1 MLRIRKP
8 AKILFLGEHS
18 AVYGFPVI
26 GATVPIY
33 MDLVYRVSKNWKY
46 LGKSST
52 RLNSLISFIVSNYN
66 KVNPIEF
73 VILSEIPI
81 GVGLGSSA
89 SLSLCFAEYITSHF
103 EYRDCNKIL
112 LANQIE
118 NIFHGKSSGMD
129 IRLIDLGGTF
139 YLEKKEDI
147 FNSKKLKDSGF
158 YFLIGAIKRDFTTKE
173 IVVNLKKRLL
183 SNADLFASIEKLGL
197 AVSNAYAAFHNK
209 DVYSLANEMNVAHYF
224 LKRLG
229 LSNDTLDWL
238 ISSGITL
245 GALSGKLSGSGKG
258 GAFIFLFES
267 REKANTVQKE
277 LNNMLKNYKINL
289 VLELKIIEA

>member
-1 MLRIRKP
+1 MLKIRKP

-33 MDLVYRVSKNWKY
+33 MDLVYSVSKNWKY
-46 LGKSST
+46 LGKPNA
-52 RLNSLISFIVSNYN
+52 RLDSLISFIVSNYG

-73 VILSEIPI
+73 TVLSEIPI

-89 SLSLCFAEYITSHF
+89 SLSLCFAEYIKSHF
-103 EYRDCNKIL
+103 EYKDCNKLL

-129 IRLIDLGGTF
+129 IGLIDLGGTF
-139 YLEKKEDI
+139 YLDKKEDVL
-147 FNSKKLKDSGF
+147 NSRKVKDSGF

-173 IVVNLKKRLL
+173 IIVNLKKQLL
-183 SNADLFASIEKLGL
+183 SNSDLFVFIERLGL
-197 AVSNAYAAFHNK
+197 TVSNAYVSFQNK
-209 DVYSLANEMNVAHYF
+209 DVYSLANEMNVAHYC

-229 LSNDTLDWL
+229 LSNDVLDWL
-238 ISSGITL
+238 ISEGIKL

-267 REKANTVQKE
+267 REKANIVQKE
-277 LNNMLKNYKINL
+277 LNNMLKNSKINL
-289 VLELKIIEA
+289 VLELKVIEV

>member
-33 MDLVYRVSKNWKY
+33 MDLVYSVSKNWKY

-73 VILSEIPI
+73 VVISEIPI

-129 IRLIDLGGTF
+129 IKLIDLGGTF
-139 YLEKKEDI
+139 YLEKKEDV

-173 IVVNLKKRLL
+173 IVVNLKKQLL
-183 SNADLFASIEKLGL
+183 SNADLFVFIEKLGL
-197 AVSNAYAAFHNK
+197 AVSNAYTAFHNK

-224 LKRLG
+224 LKSLG

-238 ISSGITL
+238 ISSGIEL

-267 REKANTVQKE
+267 LEKANTVQKE

>member
-33 MDLVYRVSKNWKY
+33 MDLICSVSKNWKY
-46 LGKSST
+46 LGKPST
-52 RLNSLISFIVSNYN
+52 KLNSLISFIVSNYN

-73 VILSEIPI
+73 TILSEIPI

-139 YLEKKEDI
+139 YLEKKEDV
-147 FNSKKLKDSGF
+147 FNSRKLKDSGF

-173 IVVNLKKRLL
+173 IVVNLKKQLL
-183 SNADLFASIEKLGL
+183 FNTDLFGFIEKLGL
-197 AVSNAYAAFHNK
+197 VVSNAYISFKNK
-209 DVYSLANEMNVAHYF
+209 DVYSLANEMNVAHYC
-224 LKRLG
+224 LRHLG

-238 ISSGITL
+238 ISRGIKL

-267 REKANTVQKE
+267 QEKANTAKKE
-277 LNNMLKNYKINL
+277 LNNIIKNYKINL
-289 VLELKIIEA
+289 ALQLKIIEV

>member
-33 MDLVYRVSKNWKY
+33 MDLIYNVSKNWKY
-46 LGKSST
+46 LGKPCAK
-52 RLNSLISFIVSNYN
+52 LNSLISFIVTNYS

-73 VILSEIPI
+73 AILSEIPI

-103 EYRDCNKIL
+103 EYRDCNKVL

-139 YLEKKEDI
+139 YLETKEDVLS
-147 FNSKKLKDSGF
+147 SKKIKDSGF
-158 YFLIGAIKRDFTTKE
+158 YFLMGAIKRDFTTKE
-173 IVVNLKKRLL
+173 IVVNLKKQLL
-183 SNADLFASIEKLGL
+183 LNDDLFVFIKKLGL
-197 AVSNAYAAFHNK
+197 AASNAYFSFKNK
-209 DVYSLANEMNVAHYF
+209 DVYSLANEMNIAHCC

-229 LSNDTLDWL
+229 LSNDALDWL
-238 ISSGITL
+238 ISRGIKL

-267 REKANTVQKE
+267 REKANKVQKE
-277 LNNMLKNYKINL
+277 LNNMLKNSKINL
-289 VLELKIIEA
+289 VLGLKVIEA

>member
-33 MDLVYRVSKNWKY
+33 MDLLYSVSKNWKY
-46 LGKSST
+46 LGKPST
-52 RLNSLISFIVSNYN
+52 KLDSLISFIVSNYS

-73 VILSEIPI
+73 AILSEIPI

-129 IRLIDLGGTF
+129 IGLIDLGGTF
-139 YLEKKEDI
+139 YLEKKEN
-147 FNSKKLKDSGF
+147 FLSSKKIKDSGF

-173 IVVNLKKRLL
+173 IVVNLKKQLL
-183 SNADLFASIEKLGL
+183 SNADLFVFIEKLGL
-197 AVSNAYAAFHNK
+197 TTSNAYISFQNK
-209 DVYSLANEMNVAHYF
+209 DVYSLANEMNVAHHC

-229 LSNDTLDWL
+229 LSNDALDWL
-238 ISSGITL
+238 ISWGIKL

-267 REKANTVQKE
+267 REKANTAQKE
-277 LNNMLKNYKINL
+277 LNNMLKNSKINL
-289 VLELKIIEA
+289 VLRLKIIEV

>member
-1 MLRIRKP
+1 MLKIRKP

-33 MDLVYRVSKNWKY
+33 MDLLYSVSKNWKY
-46 LGKSST
+46 LGKPST
-52 RLNSLISFIVSNYN
+52 KLDSLISFIVSNYS

-73 VILSEIPI
+73 AILSEIPI

-129 IRLIDLGGTF
+129 IGLIDLGGTF
-139 YLEKKEDI
+139 YLEKKEN
-147 FNSKKLKDSGF
+147 FLSSKKIKDSGF

-173 IVVNLKKRLL
+173 IVVNLKKQLL
-183 SNADLFASIEKLGL
+183 SNADLFVFIEKLGL
-197 AVSNAYAAFHNK
+197 TTSNAYISFQNK
-209 DVYSLANEMNVAHYF
+209 DVYSLANEMNVAHHC

-229 LSNDTLDWL
+229 LSNNALDWL
-238 ISSGITL
+238 ISRGIKL

-267 REKANTVQKE
+267 REKANTAQKE
-277 LNNMLKNYKINL
+277 LNNMLKNSKINL
-289 VLELKIIEA
+289 VLGLKIIEV

>member
-1 MLRIRKP
+1 MLKIRKP

-18 AVYGFPVI
+18 SVYGFPVI

-33 MDLVYRVSKNWKY
+33 MDLIYSVSKNWKY
-46 LGKSST
+46 LGNSST
-52 RLNSLISFIVSNYN
+52 RLDSLISFIVSNYS

-73 VILSEIPI
+73 DILSEIPI

-89 SLSLCFAEYITSHF
+89 SISLCFAEYITSHF

-129 IRLIDLGGTF
+129 IGLVDLGGTF
-139 YLEKKEDI
+139 YLEKKENFLSSSEI
-147 FNSKKLKDSGF
+147 KDSGF

-173 IVVNLKKRLL
+173 IVVNLKKQLL
-183 SNADLFASIEKLGL
+183 SNSDLFVFIEKLGL
-197 AVSNAYAAFHNK
+197 TTNNAYVSFQNK
-209 DVYSLANEMNVAHYF
+209 DIYSLANEMNVAHQC
-224 LKRLG
+224 LKSLG
-229 LSNDTLDWL
+229 LSNDALEWL
-238 ISSGITL
+238 ISRGIKL

-267 REKANTVQKE
+267 WEKANTAQKE
-277 LNNMLKNYKINL
+277 LNNMLKNSKINL
-289 VLELKIIEA
+289 VLGLKIIEA

>member
-1 MLRIRKP
+1 MLRIIKP
-8 AKILFLGEHS
+8 AKILFFGEHS

-33 MDLVYRVSKNWKY
+33 MQVVYSVSKNWKY
-46 LGKSST
+46 LGKANT
-52 RLNSLISFIVSNYN
+52 KLNNLISFIVSNYG

-73 VILSEIPI
+73 SIISKIPI

-89 SLSLCFAEYITSHF
+89 SLSLCFSEYITNHF

-129 IRLIDLGGTF
+129 IRLIDFGGTF
-139 YLEKKEDI
+139 YLEKKEDVL
-147 FNSKKLKDSGF
+147 NSIKLKNSGF

-173 IVVNLKKRLL
+173 IIFNLKKQLL
-183 SNADLFASIEKLGL
+183 SNSDLFVFIEKLGL
-197 AVSNAYAAFHNK
+197 VVNNACVSFQNK
-209 DVYSLANEMNVAHYF
+209 DVYSLANEMNVAHYC

-229 LSNDTLDWL
+229 LYNDTLDWV
-238 ISSGITL
+238 ISTGIKL

-258 GAFIFLFES
+258 GAFIFLFENW
-267 REKANTVQKE
+267 EKANKVQKE
-277 LNNMLKNYKINL
+277 LNNILENSNVNLTLGLK
-289 VLELKIIEA
+289 VLKV

>member
-33 MDLVYRVSKNWKY
+33 MDLVYSVSKNWKY

-73 VILSEIPI
+73 DILSEIPI
-81 GVGLGSSA
+81 GVGFGSSA

-139 YLEKKEDI
+139 YLEKKEDV

-173 IVVNLKKRLL
+173 IVVNLKKQLL
-183 SNADLFASIEKLGL
+183 SNADLFVFIEKLGL

-209 DVYSLANEMNVAHYF
+209 DVYSLANEINVAHCF

-238 ISSGITL
+238 ISSGIKL

-277 LNNMLKNYKINL
+277 LNNMLKNYKIKL
-289 VLELKIIEA
+289 VLELKIIEV

>member
-1 MLRIRKP
+1 MLIIRKP

-26 GATVPIY
+26 GATVSIY
-33 MDLVYRVSKNWKY
+33 MDLVYTVSKNWKY
-46 LGKSST
+46 LGKPST
-52 RLNSLISFIVSNYN
+52 RLNSLISFIVSNYS

-73 VILSEIPI
+73 SVISEIPI

-103 EYRDCNKIL
+103 EYRNCNKIL

-129 IRLIDLGGTF
+129 IALIDLGGTF
-139 YLEKKEDI
+139 YLEKKEDV
-147 FNSKKLKDSGF
+147 FNPIKIKDSGF

-173 IVVNLKKRLL
+173 IVTNLKKQLL
-183 SNADLFASIEKLGL
+183 SNSDLFVFIEKLGL
-197 AVSNAYAAFHNK
+197 TVRNAYASFKNK
-209 DVYSLANEMNVAHYF
+209 DIYSLANEMNIAYYC

-238 ISSGITL
+238 ISNGIKL

-267 REKANTVQKE
+267 LQKANTVQKE
-277 LNNMLKNYKINL
+277 LNNMLKNSKINL
-289 VLELKIIEA
+289 LLELKLIGV

>member
-33 MDLVYRVSKNWKY
+33 MDLIYNVSKNWKY
-46 LGKSST
+46 LGKPCAK
-52 RLNSLISFIVSNYN
+52 LNSLISFIVTNYS

-73 VILSEIPI
+73 AILSEIPI

-103 EYRDCNKIL
+103 EYRDCNKVL

-139 YLEKKEDI
+139 YLETKEDVLS
-147 FNSKKLKDSGF
+147 SKKIKDSGF
-158 YFLIGAIKRDFTTKE
+158 YFLMGAIKRDFTTKE
-173 IVVNLKKRLL
+173 IVVNLKKQLL
-183 SNADLFASIEKLGL
+183 LNDDLFVFIKKLGL
-197 AVSNAYAAFHNK
+197 AASNAYFSFKNK
-209 DVYSLANEMNVAHYF
+209 DVYSLANEMNIAHCC

-238 ISSGITL
+238 ISRGIKL

-267 REKANTVQKE
+267 LEKANKVQKE
-277 LNNMLKNYKINL
+277 LNNMLKNSKINL
-289 VLELKIIEA
+289 VLGLKVIKA

>member
-33 MDLVYRVSKNWKY
+33 MDLVYSVSKNWKY

-73 VILSEIPI
+73 DILSEIPI
-81 GVGLGSSA
+81 GVGFGSSA

-103 EYRDCNKIL
+103 EYRDCNKIF

-139 YLEKKEDI
+139 YLEKKEDV
-147 FNSKKLKDSGF
+147 FNSKKIERF
-158 YFLIGAIKRDFTTKE
+158 WFLFFNRSY
-173 IVVNLKKRLL
+173 KKRFY
-183 SNADLFASIEKLGL
+183 D
-197 AVSNAYAAFHNK
+197 
-209 DVYSLANEMNVAHYF
+209 
-224 LKRLG
+224 
-229 LSNDTLDWL
+229 
-238 ISSGITL
+238 
-245 GALSGKLSGSGKG
+245 
-258 GAFIFLFES
+258 
-267 REKANTVQKE
+267 
-277 LNNMLKNYKINL
+277 
-289 VLELKIIEA
+289 

>member
-46 LGKSST
+46 LGEPST
-52 RLNSLISFIVSNYN
+52 RLNVLISFIVSNYS

-73 VILSEIPI
+73 TIFSEIPI

-129 IRLIDLGGTF
+129 IGLIDLGGTF
-139 YLEKKEDI
+139 YLEKKEDVL
-147 FNSKKLKDSGF
+147 NSIKLKDSGF

-173 IVVNLKKRLL
+173 IVVNLKKQLL
-183 SNADLFASIEKLGL
+183 SNSDLCVFIEKLGL
-197 AVSNAYAAFHNK
+197 AVNNAFISFLNK
-209 DVYSLANEMNVAHYF
+209 DVYSLASEMNIAHRC

-229 LSNDTLDWL
+229 LSNDTLNWL
-238 ISSGITL
+238 INRGLEL

-258 GAFIFLFES
+258 GAFIFLFENL
-267 REKANTVQKE
+267 EKANAVQKK
-277 LNNMLKNYKINL
+277 LNNILENSKINL
-289 VLELKIIEA
+289 VLELKVIKV

>member
-1 MLRIRKP
+1 MSRIRKP
-8 AKILFLGEHS
+8 SKILFLGEHS

-33 MDLVYRVSKNWKY
+33 MDLVYKLSKDWKY
-46 LGKSST
+46 LGKPSI

-73 VILSEIPI
+73 TVISEIPI

-89 SLSLCFAEYITSHF
+89 SLSLCFAEYITNHF
-103 EYRDCNKIL
+103 EYKDCNKIL

-118 NIFHGKSSGMD
+118 DIFHGKSSGMD
-129 IRLIDLGGTF
+129 IGLIELGGTF
-139 YLEKKEDI
+139 YLEKKEGVLN
-147 FNSKKLKDSGF
+147 FKKVGNSSF
-158 YFLIGAIKRDFTTKE
+158 YFLVGAIKRDFTTKE
-173 IVVNLKKRLL
+173 IVVNLKKRVLA
-183 SNADLFASIEKLGL
+183 NPDLFVFIKKLGS
-197 AVSNAYAAFHNK
+197 AVNNASVFFQNN
-209 DVYSLANEMNVAHYF
+209 DVYSLANEMNFAHYC
-224 LKRLG
+224 LKCLG

-238 ISSGITL
+238 IRKGLKL

-267 REKANTVQKE
+267 QQKANLVKIE
-277 LNNMLKNYKINL
+277 LNNILKNSRIDL
-289 VLELKIIEA
+289 ALELKLIKA

>member
-33 MDLVYRVSKNWKY
+33 MDLIYSVSKNWKY
-46 LGKSST
+46 LGKPNT
-52 RLNSLISFIVSNYN
+52 KLNSLISFIVSKYG

-73 VILSEIPI
+73 TILSEIPI

-89 SLSLCFAEYITSHF
+89 SLSLCFAEYIKSHF
-103 EYRDCNKIL
+103 EYRDCNKLL

-139 YLEKKEDI
+139 YLEKKEGVL
-147 FNSKKLKDSGF
+147 NSRKVKDSGF
-158 YFLIGAIKRDFTTKE
+158 CFLIGAIKRDFTTKE
-173 IVVNLKKRLL
+173 IVINLKKQLL
-183 SNADLFASIEKLGL
+183 SNEDLFVFIEKLGL
-197 AVSNAYAAFHNK
+197 AVSNAYVFFQNK
-209 DVYSLANEMNVAHYF
+209 DVYSLANEMNIAHHC

-229 LSNDTLDWL
+229 LSNDSLDWL
-238 ISSGITL
+238 ISKGIEL

-267 REKANTVQKE
+267 QEKANKVQKE
-277 LNNMLKNYKINL
+277 LNSMLINYKINL
-289 VLELKIIEA
+289 ALELKIIEV

>member
-33 MDLVYRVSKNWKY
+33 MDLVYSVSKNWKY

-139 YLEKKEDI
+139 YLEKKEDV

-173 IVVNLKKRLL
+173 IVVNLKKQLL
-183 SNADLFASIEKLGL
+183 SNADLFVFIEKLGL

-238 ISSGITL
+238 ISGGIKL

-267 REKANTVQKE
+267 LEKANTVQKE

>member
-33 MDLVYRVSKNWKY
+33 MDLVYSVSKNWKY

-73 VILSEIPI
+73 DILSEIPI
-81 GVGLGSSA
+81 GVGFGSSA

-139 YLEKKEDI
+139 YLEKK
-147 FNSKKLKDSGF
+147 KM
-158 YFLIGAIKRDFTTKE
+158 FLI
-173 IVVNLKKRLL
+173 
-183 SNADLFASIEKLGL
+183 
-197 AVSNAYAAFHNK
+197 
-209 DVYSLANEMNVAHYF
+209 
-224 LKRLG
+224 
-229 LSNDTLDWL
+229 
-238 ISSGITL
+238 
-245 GALSGKLSGSGKG
+245 
-258 GAFIFLFES
+258 
-267 REKANTVQKE
+267 QK
-277 LNNMLKNYKINL
+277 N
-289 VLELKIIEA
+289 

>member
-33 MDLVYRVSKNWKY
+33 MDLVYSVSKNWKY
-46 LGKSST
+46 LGKPST
-52 RLNSLISFIVSNYN
+52 RLNSLISFIVSNYS

-73 VILSEIPI
+73 DIISEIPI

-89 SLSLCFAEYITSHF
+89 SLSLCFAEYITSYF
-103 EYRDCNKIL
+103 EYKDCNKIL

-129 IRLIDLGGTF
+129 IRLIDLNGTF
-139 YLEKKEDI
+139 YLEKKE
-147 FNSKKLKDSGF
+147 NVLHSKKIKDSGF
-158 YFLIGAIKRDFTTKE
+158 YFLIGAIKRDLTTKE
-173 IVVNLKKRLL
+173 IVVKLKKHLL
-183 SNADLFASIEKLGL
+183 SNAYLFVFIEKLGL
-197 AVSNAYAAFHNK
+197 AVSNSYASFQNK
-209 DVYSLANEMNVAHYF
+209 DVYSLANEMNIAQCC

-238 ISSGITL
+238 ISEGIKL
-245 GALSGKLSGSGKG
+245 GALSGKLSGAGKG

-267 REKANTVQKE
+267 LIKANIVQKE
-277 LNNMLKNYKINL
+277 LNNMLKDSKIDL
-289 VLELKIIEA
+289 LLQLKVIET

>member
-33 MDLVYRVSKNWKY
+33 MDLIYNVSKNWKY
-46 LGKSST
+46 LGKPCAK
-52 RLNSLISFIVSNYN
+52 LNSLISFIVTNYS

-73 VILSEIPI
+73 AILSEIPI

-103 EYRDCNKIL
+103 EYRDCNKVL

-139 YLEKKEDI
+139 YLETKEDVLS
-147 FNSKKLKDSGF
+147 SKKIKDSGF
-158 YFLIGAIKRDFTTKE
+158 YFLMGAIKRDFTTKE
-173 IVVNLKKRLL
+173 IVVNLKKQLL
-183 SNADLFASIEKLGL
+183 LNDDLFFFIKKLGL
-197 AVSNAYAAFHNK
+197 AASNAYFSFKNK
-209 DVYSLANEMNVAHYF
+209 NVYSLANEMNIAHCC

-229 LSNDTLDWL
+229 LSNDALDWL
-238 ISSGITL
+238 ISRGIKL

-258 GAFIFLFES
+258 GAFVFLFENL
-267 REKANTVQKE
+267 EKANKVQKE
-277 LNNMLKNYKINL
+277 LNNMLKNSKINL
-289 VLELKIIEA
+289 VLGLKIIKA

>member
-33 MDLVYRVSKNWKY
+33 MDLVYSVSRNWKY
-46 LGKSST
+46 LGNPSS
-52 RLNSLISFIVSNYN
+52 RLNSLINFIVSNYS

-73 VILSEIPI
+73 NVISEIPI

-103 EYRDCNKIL
+103 EYRNFNKIL

-129 IRLIDLGGTF
+129 IKLIDLGGTF
-139 YLEKKEDI
+139 YLEKKDI
-147 FNSKKLKDSGF
+147 LNLKKVKDSGF

-173 IVVNLKKRLL
+173 IVFNLKKQLL
-183 SNADLFASIEKLGL
+183 SNADLFVFIEKLGL
-197 AVSNAYAAFHNK
+197 AVRNAYISFQNK
-209 DVYSLANEMNVAHYF
+209 DIYSLANEMNFAQYC

-229 LSNDTLDWL
+229 VSSDTLDWL
-238 ISSGITL
+238 INRGIKL

-267 REKANTVQKE
+267 LQKAHKVQEE
-277 LNNMLKNYKINL
+277 LNDILKTSKISL
-289 VLELKIIEA
+289 VLELRVIGV